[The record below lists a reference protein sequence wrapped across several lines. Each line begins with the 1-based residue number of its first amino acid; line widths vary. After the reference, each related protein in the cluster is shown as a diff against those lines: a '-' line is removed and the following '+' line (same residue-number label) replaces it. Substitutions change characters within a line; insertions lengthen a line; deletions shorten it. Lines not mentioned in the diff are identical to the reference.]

1 MPQSGKPH
9 KKSVMQPVRDWL
21 DRHFSDPQIVILTLL
36 LTGITLAVVLFGDM
50 LAPVIASIV
59 IAYLFQG
66 LATRLEH
73 LGVPEIISVWVVF
86 LTFMALLLL
95 IVFGLLPVLIQQL
108 SQLIQ
113 QMPSMMAAI
122 QKQLLHLPQ
131 EYPQFVSPEQIT
143 KFTDTLRAEIVA
155 VGQRLL
161 SYGVSSLV
169 AIIAIFVYLIL
180 VPFLVFFF
188 IKDRERIVGWL
199 TGFLPRDREL
209 TARVWADVNA
219 QITNYI
225 RGKFLEILIV
235 GVTTF
240 VVFSL
245 IDLDYALLLSA
256 ITGLSVLI
264 PYIGAATVTVP
275 VALVAFF
282 QWGIDVQFL
291 YAVIAYGIIQALD
304 GNILAPL
311 LLGDAVNLHPVAII
325 VAVLLFG
332 GLWGFWGVFFAI
344 PLATVVQAVL
354 RAWPRIPAPE
364 ADDKADAA

>member
-1 MPQSGKPH
+1 MPQVSKPR

-36 LTGITLAVVLFGDM
+36 LTGFTLAIVFFGNM
-50 LAPVIASIV
+50 LAPVIASII

-66 LATRLEH
+66 LASRLAR
-73 LGVPEIISVWVVF
+73 LGVPEILSVWAVF
-86 LTFMALLLL
+86 LTFMALLLSL
-95 IVFGLLPVLIQQL
+95 VFGLLPVLIQQL
-108 SQLIQ
+108 TNLIQ
-113 QMPSMMAAI
+113 QVPSMTTEL
-122 QKQLLHLPQ
+122 QKQLLRLPQ

-143 KFTDTLRAEIVA
+143 SFMDTLRTEIVA

-169 AIIAIFVYLIL
+169 TVITVFVYLIL

-188 IKDRERIVGWL
+188 IKDRKRIVAWL
-199 TGFLPRDREL
+199 TSFLPRDREL
-209 TARVWADVNA
+209 SSQVWADVNT

-235 GVTTF
+235 GVVTF
-240 VVFSL
+240 VVFTIIGL
-245 IDLDYALLLSA
+245 NFALLLAA

-264 PYIGAATVTVP
+264 PYVGAATVTIP

-282 QWGIDVQFL
+282 QWGFEAEFL
-291 YAVIAYGIIQALD
+291 YALIAYGIIQALD
-304 GNILAPL
+304 GNVLAPL

-325 VAVLLFG
+325 VAILLFG

-354 RAWPRIPAPE
+354 RAWPRIPA
-364 ADDKADAA
+364 DDGSEEADAA